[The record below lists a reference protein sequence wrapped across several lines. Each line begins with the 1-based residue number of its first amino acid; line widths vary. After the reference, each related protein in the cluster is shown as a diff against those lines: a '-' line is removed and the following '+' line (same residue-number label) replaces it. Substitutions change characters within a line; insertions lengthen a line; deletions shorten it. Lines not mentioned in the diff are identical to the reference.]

1 MGAARMSMKFD
12 RPIRFEHLSLEKV
25 WGGRGLEEC
34 PGLELPAGKN
44 IGEVWEVVD
53 RSGENSKAVE
63 GAEAGR
69 SLREL
74 MQADA
79 RAILGSVDANERG
92 YFPLLV
98 KFIDAAE
105 ALSIQVH
112 PNDESALRMGPK
124 AEAKTEAWYILSAA
138 DDAVIYAGIKPDT
151 DPEEFSRVARSGKS
165 IVHLMQ
171 SWSVS
176 AGDCFLIEGGTVH
189 AIGGGVVLL
198 EVQQNSDTTYRI
210 YDWDREPEKGVVR
223 KMHVEEALAVAH
235 MAPIAGPRKMKPIHG
250 RQVLVETAYF
260 SMAGIALAERS
271 SETETQASDIAIECF
286 EQPFSDSFRIY
297 TVTSGCAEF
306 SSDSGHTTLFK
317 RGDTW
322 LIPAALGS
330 YRIASRDGECTLVE
344 IGPGA

>member
-1 MGAARMSMKFD
+1 MSMKFD
-12 RPIRFEHLSLEKV
+12 RPIRFKHLALDKV
-25 WGGRGLEEC
+25 WGGRGLEDC
-34 PGLELPAGKN
+34 PGLELPEGQK

-53 RSGENSKAVE
+53 RSGENSEAAE
-63 GAEAGR
+63 GAEAGL

-74 MQADA
+74 MRADA
-79 RAILGSVDANERG
+79 KAILGSVNANERG

-98 KFIDAAE
+98 KFIDAAK

-112 PNDESALRMGPK
+112 PNDESALRMGPE
-124 AEAKTEAWYILSAA
+124 AEAKTEAWYILSAT

-151 DPEEFSRVARSGKS
+151 DPEEFARVARSGKS
-165 IVHLMQ
+165 VAHLMQ
-171 SWSVS
+171 SWPVN

-210 YDWDREPEKGVVR
+210 YDWDREPEEGVVR
-223 KMHVEEALAVAH
+223 EMHVEEALAVAR
-235 MAPIAGPRKMKPIHG
+235 MAPIAGPSKMKSGLG

-260 SMAGIALAERS
+260 SMAAIALAGHS
-271 SETETQASDIAIECF
+271 SEQSSGTESQASNIAVECF

-306 SSDSGHTTLFK
+306 TSNSGHTTLFK